1 MVRIPGV
8 VPDPGLTESHS
19 GAEVDAVND
28 TGCPDETRVAVW
40 TAGVVAPTGAI
51 SVTNCGFSDTGETLT
66 WASTGIVQKTPAI
79 VNQKERP
86 CSTCLS

>member
-1 MVRIPGV
+1 
-8 VPDPGLTESHS
+8 
-19 GAEVDAVND
+19 
-28 TGCPDETRVAVW
+28 
-40 TAGVVAPTGAI
+40 VVAPTGAI